1 MAVSNLATSSSS
13 TVVSGDFLHSLRG
26 RAMARNT
33 IWNIFGQLLPL
44 ALAAVAIPLL
54 IRRLGVD
61 RFGVLTLAWTIVGYF
76 GLFDLGLGRAITK
89 VVSEALAKGRQAD
102 ASGAVW
108 TGSAIL
114 FALGTLF
121 TLALFFI
128 SHLLVYR
135 WIKVPVALQEETVKA
150 VHWLAISIPIVTVT
164 AGLRGVLEAQHRF
177 GALNLVRV
185 VMGVFSYLGPLIAAA
200 FSPDLQLLCAVLV
213 IGRTI
218 GALVYL
224 MLCLSSLPSL
234 RRGVT
239 VRRDII
245 SVLVDVG
252 AWITVSNTIGPIVT
266 YGERFLIGLFL
277 SVAAVAYYATPSELV
292 LRLLLVP
299 AAISTVL
306 FPAFAALSVVDSSR
320 LALTYDRG
328 IRFCF
333 ILIFP
338 AIFLIVLFAPEGL
351 RLWLGP
357 VFAEK
362 STLLLRWIALGIFVN
377 SLSQIPYA
385 LLQAANRPDLP
396 GKLFLIDAP
405 IYLFALVEAIKM
417 YGITGAAVVWSVR
430 LIFEGYLLLVFAD
443 RTLVRNSLKL
453 PSVLILSGVGVLGVS
468 TVLSSGWP
476 KAVWCILVLL
486 GGAVIAWRILL
497 RQEERSQLRLLLP
510 QSIAGNS

>member
-1 MAVSNLATSSSS
+1 
-13 TVVSGDFLHSLRG
+13 
-26 RAMARNT
+26 
-33 IWNIFGQLLPL
+33 
-44 ALAAVAIPLL
+44 
-54 IRRLGVD
+54 
-61 RFGVLTLAWTIVGYF
+61 
-76 GLFDLGLGRAITK
+76 
-89 VVSEALAKGRQAD
+89 
-102 ASGAVW
+102 
-108 TGSAIL
+108 
-114 FALGTLF
+114 
-121 TLALFFI
+121 
-128 SHLLVYR
+128 
-135 WIKVPVALQEETVKA
+135 
-150 VHWLAISIPIVTVT
+150 
-164 AGLRGVLEAQHRF
+164 
-177 GALNLVRV
+177 
-185 VMGVFSYLGPLIAAA
+185 
-200 FSPDLQLLCAVLV
+200 
-213 IGRTI
+213 
-218 GALVYL
+218 
-224 MLCLSSLPSL
+224 L

-486 GGAVIAWRILL
+486 GGALIAWRILL

>member
-1 MAVSNLATSSSS
+1 
-13 TVVSGDFLHSLRG
+13 
-26 RAMARNT
+26 MARNT
-33 IWNIFGQLLPL
+33 VWNIVGQLLPL
-44 ALAAVAIPLL
+44 VLAAVAIPLL

-114 FALGTLF
+114 FGLGTLF
-121 TLALFFI
+121 TAGLFLI
-128 SHLLVYR
+128 SHLLVYQL
-135 WIKVPVALQEETVKA
+135 IKVPVALQAETVKA

-177 GALNLVRV
+177 GALNVVRV
-185 VMGVFSYLGPLIAAA
+185 AMGVFSYLGPLIAAV
-200 FSPDLQLLCAVLV
+200 FSPDLQSLCAVLV
-213 IGRTI
+213 VGRTI
-218 GALVYL
+218 VALVYL
-224 MLCLSSLPSL
+224 VLCLSSLPSL
-234 RRGVT
+234 RTGIVI
-239 VRRDII
+239 RRNIV
-245 SVLVDVG
+245 SALVHVG

-299 AAISTVL
+299 VAISTVL

-338 AIFLIVLFAPEGL
+338 AVFLIVLFAPEGL

-405 IYLFALVEAIKM
+405 IYLFALVEGIKM
-417 YGITGAAVVWSVR
+417 HGITGAAVVWSLR
-430 LIFEGYLLLVFAD
+430 LIFEGYLLLIFAD
-443 RTLVRNSLKL
+443 RTLVPKSLKL
-453 PSVLILSGVGVLGVS
+453 PSMLIASGFAVLAVS
-468 TVLSSGWP
+468 TILPSGWP
-476 KAVWCILVLL
+476 KAAWCILVLL
-486 GGAVIAWRILL
+486 AGALIAWRILL

-510 QSIAGNS
+510 QSIVGNS

>member
-1 MAVSNLATSSSS
+1 VSNLATPSSSAA
-13 TVVSGDFLHSLRG
+13 VPGDFLHSLRG

-33 IWNIFGQLLPL
+33 IWNIVGQALPL
-44 ALAAVAIPLL
+44 LLAAVAIPLL
-54 IRRLGVD
+54 IRRLGLD

-89 VVSEALAKGRQAD
+89 VVSESLAEGKQAD
-102 ASGAVW
+102 AAGAVW

-114 FALGTLF
+114 AGLGTLF
-121 TLALFFI
+121 TVALFLGA
-128 SHLLVYR
+128 HLLVYR
-135 WIKVPVALQEETVKA
+135 LIKVPVALQTETVKA
-150 VHWLAISIPIVTVT
+150 VNWLAISIPIVTVT

-177 GALNLVRV
+177 RAVNLVRV
-185 VMGVFSYLGPLIAAA
+185 AMGVFSYLGPLIAAV

-213 IGRTI
+213 IGRAI
-218 GALVYL
+218 AAVLYLV
-224 MLCLSSLPSL
+224 LCLYGLPGL
-234 RRGVT
+234 RKGII
-239 VRRDII
+239 VRRHVI
-245 SVLVDVG
+245 SMLIDVG

-266 YGERFLIGLFL
+266 YGERFLIGLLL

-362 STLLLRWIALGIFVN
+362 STVLLRWIALGIFVN

-417 YGITGAAVVWSVR
+417 YGITGAAVVWSFR
-430 LIFEGYLLLVFAD
+430 LIFEGYMLVIFAD
-443 RTLVRNSLKL
+443 RTLVPKSLKQ
-453 PSVLILSGVGVLGVS
+453 PSLLILSGFAVLAIS
-468 TVLSSGWP
+468 TVLASGWP
-476 KAVWCILVLL
+476 KAAWCVLVLV

-510 QSIAGNS
+510 QSIIGNT